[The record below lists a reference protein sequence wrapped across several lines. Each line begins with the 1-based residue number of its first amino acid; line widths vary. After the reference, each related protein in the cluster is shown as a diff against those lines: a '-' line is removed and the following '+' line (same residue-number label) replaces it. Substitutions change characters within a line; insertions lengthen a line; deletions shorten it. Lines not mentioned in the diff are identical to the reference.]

1 MEKED
6 RTYERINNY
15 IASII
20 LGVSFCTLIILL
32 SIKICK
38 TNAVTY
44 EHTIVVADSVL
55 TKQEVT
61 SNTSEVIDSLEQ
73 IIEQHERLIKYQYQ
87 DVLEQKREESNL
99 YSIVTIVIGV
109 IISVLGFF
117 GFKSYQSI
125 EEKAKEKAE
134 EKTKEFLKEH
144 LNSMLKEQI
153 QENFLKTISDTAIT
167 SIRDTVMKD
176 IIPTEERMET
186 FSNDLERLQIQLDD
200 LLRKMSRFDNA
211 WEKKFNEPL
220 SSYDNKSEDND
231 SRIINSES
239 NQEDNPFD

>member
-55 TKQEVT
+55 TKQNVS
-61 SNTSEVIDSLEQ
+61 SNTSAVIDSLKQ
-73 IIEQHERLIKYQYQ
+73 IIEQHEQLIKYQYQ
-87 DVLEQKREESNL
+87 DVLEHKKEESNL

-153 QENFLKTISDTAIT
+153 QENFLKTISDTAMT
-167 SIRDTVMKD
+167 SIRDTIMKD
-176 IIPTEERMET
+176 IVPTEERMET
-186 FSNDLERLQIQLDD
+186 FSNNLERLQIQLYE
-200 LLRKMSRFDNA
+200 LLKKMSRFDNA
-211 WEKKFNEPL
+211 WEKKFNETL
-220 SSYDNKSEDND
+220 SSYENSEGND
-231 SRIINSES
+231 SEIINQES
-239 NQEDNPFD
+239 NKEDNPFD